1 MCIPAPRNTNA
12 RTCGPVSA
20 PAAQSVSLA
29 EGKKHATPS
38 HAHEQRVDALLLLDG
53 TVADFRVVNLAVKF
67 VLFGLMLSVVLA

>member
-1 MCIPAPRNTNA
+1 MDPEREYIEKIRVVEDN
-12 RTCGPVSA
+12 
-20 PAAQSVSLA
+20 LA

-53 TVADFRVVNLAVKF
+53 TVADFRVVNLAVKL